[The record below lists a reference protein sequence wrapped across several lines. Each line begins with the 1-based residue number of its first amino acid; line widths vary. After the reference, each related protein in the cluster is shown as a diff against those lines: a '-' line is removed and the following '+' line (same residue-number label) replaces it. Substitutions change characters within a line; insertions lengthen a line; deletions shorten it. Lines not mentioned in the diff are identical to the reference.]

1 MTVDAHGPY
10 GASTTPG
17 AWESLCS
24 GTALA
29 RIATERI
36 TAGERSSMSA
46 ALHDTN
52 QEGLTARDVFAACRS
67 GDALAQDIVA
77 DAIVYLGAGL
87 TSLVNLLNPAKIIIG
102 GGLSNEWDAYI
113 APAVALM
120 REQSFAGIGKL
131 TPVVPPRSARRQ
143 VRWGRSPSPATRSC
157 HNTPP
162 ALLYC
167 HPACARLWRR
177 PVVCYR
183 DVPLERVRSV
193 AMPAYGI
200 VGAQWGDEGKGKVV
214 DFLAEEAD
222 VVVRYSG
229 GSNAGHTVI
238 NEKGEFAL
246 HLIPSG
252 IFRPHV
258 DAVIGPGVVLDPV
271 VLLGELESLNERG
284 VDTSRLFISDHTH
297 IVMPYHILLDQLE
310 EKARGSDALGTTGRG
325 IGPTYVD
332 KVARTGI
339 RLGDL
344 LDETYL
350 ASRLES
356 VVAQKNRLL
365 TGVFDADPID
375 FDALLAQVRQWGDA
389 LRPYVASVEHRI
401 LDRLARGARVVLEG
415 AQGAMLDLDHGTYPF
430 VTSSSVSI
438 GGACTG
444 LGISPREIVG
454 IIGVFKAYST
464 RVGAGPMTTELDDEV
479 GTTSVSARGSTARR
493 PGAPGASAGSTASR
507 RATPQPSTASRP
519 PSLRGSTCWTA
530 STP

>member
-1 MTVDAHGPY
+1 
-10 GASTTPG
+10 
-17 AWESLCS
+17 
-24 GTALA
+24 
-29 RIATERI
+29 
-36 TAGERSSMSA
+36 
-46 ALHDTN
+46 
-52 QEGLTARDVFAACRS
+52 
-67 GDALAQDIVA
+67 
-77 DAIVYLGAGL
+77 
-87 TSLVNLLNPAKIIIG
+87 
-102 GGLSNEWDAYI
+102 
-113 APAVALM
+113 
-120 REQSFAGIGKL
+120 
-131 TPVVPPRSARRQ
+131 
-143 VRWGRSPSPATRSC
+143 
-157 HNTPP
+157 
-162 ALLYC
+162 
-167 HPACARLWRR
+167 
-177 PVVCYR
+177 
-183 DVPLERVRSV
+183 
-193 AMPAYGI
+193 MPAYGI

-297 IVMPYHILLDQLE
+297 IVMPYHVMLDQLE
-310 EKARGSDALGTTGRG
+310 EQARGSKAIGTTGRG

-365 TGVFDADPID
+365 TKVFDADPID
-375 FDALLAQVRQWGDA
+375 FDDLHQQVRSWGDA
-389 LRPYVASVEHRI
+389 LRPYVASVEDRI

-415 AQGAMLDLDHGTYPF
+415 AQGAMLDLDHGTYPY

-479 GTTSVSARGSTARR
+479 GHDIRERAWEYGTTTGRPRRVGWFDGLAARYSATINGFTSAVLTRLDVLDGIDPVKVCTAYDADGKRVHR
-493 PGAPGASAGSTASR
+493 FPSEPGLLE
-507 RATPQPSTASRP
+507 RATPVWEEMPGWSAPTAGITELSQLPPEAKAYVRRIEDVIGCPIDLISTGPRRDESIVVRP
-519 PSLRGSTCWTA
+519 IILR
-530 STP
+530 

>member
-1 MTVDAHGPY
+1 
-10 GASTTPG
+10 
-17 AWESLCS
+17 
-24 GTALA
+24 
-29 RIATERI
+29 
-36 TAGERSSMSA
+36 
-46 ALHDTN
+46 
-52 QEGLTARDVFAACRS
+52 
-67 GDALAQDIVA
+67 
-77 DAIVYLGAGL
+77 
-87 TSLVNLLNPAKIIIG
+87 
-102 GGLSNEWDAYI
+102 
-113 APAVALM
+113 
-120 REQSFAGIGKL
+120 
-131 TPVVPPRSARRQ
+131 
-143 VRWGRSPSPATRSC
+143 
-157 HNTPP
+157 
-162 ALLYC
+162 
-167 HPACARLWRR
+167 
-177 PVVCYR
+177 
-183 DVPLERVRSV
+183 
-193 AMPAYGI
+193 MPAYGI

-246 HLIPSG
+246 HLVPSG

-271 VLLGELESLNERG
+271 VLLSELESLNEKG

-297 IVMPYHILLDQLE
+297 IVMPYHIMLDQLE
-310 EKARGSDALGTTGRG
+310 EKARGNNAIGTTGRG
-325 IGPTYVD
+325 IGPAYVD

-350 ASRLES
+350 SSRLES

-365 TGVFDADPID
+365 TKVFDADPID
-375 FDALLAQVRQWGDA
+375 FDALHDQARRWGEA
-389 LRPYVASVEHRI
+389 LRPHAASVEHRI
-401 LDRLARGARVVLEG
+401 LDALARGARVVLEG
-415 AQGAMLDLDHGTYPF
+415 AQGAMLDLDHGTYPY

-479 GTTSVSARGSTARR
+479 GRDIRERAWEYGTTTGRPRRVGWFDGLAARYSATINGFTSAVLTRLDVLDGIDPVKICTAYEADGKRIHR
-493 PGAPGASAGSTASR
+493 FPSQPGLLE
-507 RATPQPSTASRP
+507 RATPVWEEMPGWSAPTAGITEISQLPPEASAYVRRIEDVIGCPVDLISTGPRRDESIVVRP
-519 PSLRGSTCWTA
+519 IILR
-530 STP
+530 

>member
-1 MTVDAHGPY
+1 
-10 GASTTPG
+10 
-17 AWESLCS
+17 
-24 GTALA
+24 
-29 RIATERI
+29 
-36 TAGERSSMSA
+36 
-46 ALHDTN
+46 
-52 QEGLTARDVFAACRS
+52 
-67 GDALAQDIVA
+67 
-77 DAIVYLGAGL
+77 
-87 TSLVNLLNPAKIIIG
+87 
-102 GGLSNEWDAYI
+102 
-113 APAVALM
+113 
-120 REQSFAGIGKL
+120 
-131 TPVVPPRSARRQ
+131 
-143 VRWGRSPSPATRSC
+143 
-157 HNTPP
+157 
-162 ALLYC
+162 
-167 HPACARLWRR
+167 
-177 PVVCYR
+177 
-183 DVPLERVRSV
+183 
-193 AMPAYGI
+193 MPAYGI

-252 IFRPHV
+252 IFRSHV
-258 DAVIGPGVVLDPV
+258 DAVIGPGVVLDPA

-297 IVMPYHILLDQLE
+297 IVMPYHIMLDQLE
-310 EKARGSDALGTTGRG
+310 EKARGSNAIGTTGRG
-325 IGPTYVD
+325 IGPAYVD

-365 TGVFDADPID
+365 TRVFDADPID
-375 FDALLAQVRQWGDA
+375 FNDLYAQVRSWGDA
-389 LRPYVASVEHRI
+389 LRPYAASVEHRI

-415 AQGAMLDLDHGTYPF
+415 AQGAMLDLDHGTYPY

-464 RVGAGPMTTELDDEV
+464 RVGAGPLTTELDDEV
-479 GTTSVSARGSTARR
+479 GEGIRERAWEYGTTTGRPRRVGWFDGLAARYSATINGFTSAVLTRLDVLDGINPVKICTAYEADGKRIHR
-493 PGAPGASAGSTASR
+493 FPSEPGLLE
-507 RATPQPSTASRP
+507 RATPVWEEMQGWSAPTAGITDKSQLPPEALAYVRRIEDVIGCPIDLISTGPRRDESIVVRP
-519 PSLRGSTCWTA
+519 IILR
-530 STP
+530 

>member
-1 MTVDAHGPY
+1 
-10 GASTTPG
+10 
-17 AWESLCS
+17 
-24 GTALA
+24 
-29 RIATERI
+29 
-36 TAGERSSMSA
+36 
-46 ALHDTN
+46 
-52 QEGLTARDVFAACRS
+52 
-67 GDALAQDIVA
+67 
-77 DAIVYLGAGL
+77 
-87 TSLVNLLNPAKIIIG
+87 
-102 GGLSNEWDAYI
+102 
-113 APAVALM
+113 
-120 REQSFAGIGKL
+120 
-131 TPVVPPRSARRQ
+131 
-143 VRWGRSPSPATRSC
+143 
-157 HNTPP
+157 
-162 ALLYC
+162 
-167 HPACARLWRR
+167 
-177 PVVCYR
+177 
-183 DVPLERVRSV
+183 
-193 AMPAYGI
+193 MPAYGI

-284 VDTSRLFISDHTH
+284 VDTGRLFISDHTH
-297 IVMPYHILLDQLE
+297 IVMPYHIQLDQLE
-310 EKARGSDALGTTGRG
+310 EQARGSNAIGTTGRG

-365 TGVFDADPID
+365 TKVFDADPID
-375 FDALLAQVRQWGDA
+375 FDALLDQVRSWGDA

-415 AQGAMLDLDHGTYPF
+415 AQGAMLDLDHGTYPY

-464 RVGAGPMTTELDDEV
+464 RVGAGPLTTELDDEV
-479 GTTSVSARGSTARR
+479 GSDIRERAWEYGTTTGRPRRVGWFDGLTARYAATINGFTSAVLTR
-493 PGAPGASAGSTASR
+493 LDVLDGIDPVKICTAYEADGKRIHRFPSEPGLLE
-507 RATPQPSTASRP
+507 RATPVWEEMRGWSAPTAGITNLSQLPPEAAAYVRRIEDVIGCPIDLISTGPRRDESIVVRP
-519 PSLRGSTCWTA
+519 IILR
-530 STP
+530 

>member
-1 MTVDAHGPY
+1 
-10 GASTTPG
+10 
-17 AWESLCS
+17 
-24 GTALA
+24 
-29 RIATERI
+29 
-36 TAGERSSMSA
+36 
-46 ALHDTN
+46 
-52 QEGLTARDVFAACRS
+52 
-67 GDALAQDIVA
+67 
-77 DAIVYLGAGL
+77 
-87 TSLVNLLNPAKIIIG
+87 
-102 GGLSNEWDAYI
+102 
-113 APAVALM
+113 
-120 REQSFAGIGKL
+120 
-131 TPVVPPRSARRQ
+131 
-143 VRWGRSPSPATRSC
+143 
-157 HNTPP
+157 
-162 ALLYC
+162 
-167 HPACARLWRR
+167 
-177 PVVCYR
+177 
-183 DVPLERVRSV
+183 
-193 AMPAYGI
+193 MPAYGI

-297 IVMPYHILLDQLE
+297 IVMPYHIMLDQLE
-310 EKARGSDALGTTGRG
+310 EQARGSNAIGTTGRG
-325 IGPTYVD
+325 IGPAYVD

-350 ASRLES
+350 ASRLEN
-356 VVAQKNRLL
+356 VVTQKNRLL
-365 TGVFDADPID
+365 TRVFDAEPID
-375 FDALLAQVRQWGDA
+375 FDALHAEVRSWGDA

-415 AQGAMLDLDHGTYPF
+415 AQGAMLDLDHGTYPY

-479 GTTSVSARGSTARR
+479 GRDIRERAWEYGTTTGRPRRVGWFDGLAARYSATINGFTSAVLTRLDVLDGIDPVKICTAYEADGKRIHR
-493 PGAPGASAGSTASR
+493 FPSEPGLLE
-507 RATPQPSTASRP
+507 RATPVWEEMRGWSAPTAGITDLSQLPPEASAYVRRIEDVIGCPIDLISTGPRRDESIVVRP
-519 PSLRGSTCWTA
+519 IILR
-530 STP
+530 

>member
-1 MTVDAHGPY
+1 
-10 GASTTPG
+10 
-17 AWESLCS
+17 
-24 GTALA
+24 
-29 RIATERI
+29 
-36 TAGERSSMSA
+36 
-46 ALHDTN
+46 
-52 QEGLTARDVFAACRS
+52 
-67 GDALAQDIVA
+67 
-77 DAIVYLGAGL
+77 
-87 TSLVNLLNPAKIIIG
+87 
-102 GGLSNEWDAYI
+102 
-113 APAVALM
+113 
-120 REQSFAGIGKL
+120 
-131 TPVVPPRSARRQ
+131 
-143 VRWGRSPSPATRSC
+143 
-157 HNTPP
+157 
-162 ALLYC
+162 
-167 HPACARLWRR
+167 
-177 PVVCYR
+177 
-183 DVPLERVRSV
+183 
-193 AMPAYGI
+193 MPAYGI

-271 VLLGELESLNERG
+271 VLLSELESLNERG

-297 IVMPYHILLDQLE
+297 IVMPYHIMLDQLE
-310 EKARGSDALGTTGRG
+310 EQARGSNAIGTTGRG
-325 IGPTYVD
+325 IGPAYVD

-350 ASRLES
+350 ASRLEN
-356 VVAQKNRLL
+356 VVTQKNRLL
-365 TGVFDADPID
+365 TKVFDADPID
-375 FDALLAQVRQWGDA
+375 FDALHAEVRSWGDA

-415 AQGAMLDLDHGTYPF
+415 AQGAMLDLDHGTYPY

-479 GTTSVSARGSTARR
+479 GRDIRERAWEYGTTTGRPRRVGWFDGLAARYSATINGFTSAVLTRLDVLDGIDPVKICTAYEADGKRIHR
-493 PGAPGASAGSTASR
+493 FPSEPGLLE
-507 RATPQPSTASRP
+507 RATPVWEEMPGWSAPTAGITDLSQLPPEASAYVRRIEDVIGCPIDLISTGPRRDESIVVRP
-519 PSLRGSTCWTA
+519 IILR
-530 STP
+530 